1 MAAAIPRKERLVM
14 VVIVSV
20 NSDADKTLQE
30 KKRWQTDSRFCWAA
44 PQSGLLKREL
54 ARTVNHGSQPRAS
67 AGARFFDC
75 GKFL

>member
-1 MAAAIPRKERLVM
+1 
-14 VVIVSV
+14 
-20 NSDADKTLQE
+20 LQE